1 MGMKRLQELLKSTA
15 SFTAI
20 LAFSLF
26 IIVPKTNALATTD
39 TISANLSNV
48 QTVVHSMHSNMSSN
62 AHTDHESLTN
72 PSLNQLFNTPDHH
85 PVNVCAALCAQNSE
99 TLKTPLYD
107 RHNQRAE
114 IDKDE
119 EDDDEP
125 DVFWCTSEV
134 CTEPVTLHEDVLRK
148 RPPKIPLYQENCVI
162 RR

>member
-62 AHTDHESLTN
+62 IHTDHETHKNSS
-72 PSLNQLFNTPDHH
+72 PKQVLNSPNHH

-134 CTEPVTLHEDVLRK
+134 CTEPVKLHEDVLRK